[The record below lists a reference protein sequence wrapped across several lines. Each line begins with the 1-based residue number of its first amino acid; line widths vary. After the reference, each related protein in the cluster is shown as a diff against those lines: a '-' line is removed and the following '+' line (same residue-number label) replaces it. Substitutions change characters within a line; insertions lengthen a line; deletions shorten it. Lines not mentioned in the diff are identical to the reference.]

1 MQLSSLTDYIEKG
14 KGTVLFRNS
23 KNDKWYLLVDNGIG
37 NDENKLFE
45 LVKYTDYRVVAS
57 GEVEVSK
64 VRNLLCKQYDDNIR
78 HKDTKEYLPNYMV
91 FTKLDSELEQFVKYV
106 LGENEQMKTTA
117 VFVVVTGMFLDEHT
131 SSKNE

>member
-78 HKDTKEYLPNYMV
+78 HKDTKEYLPNYKV
-91 FTKLDSELEQFVKYV
+91 FTKLDSELEQLVKYV
-106 LGENEQMKTTA
+106 LGEKE
-117 VFVVVTGMFLDEHT
+117 
-131 SSKNE
+131 